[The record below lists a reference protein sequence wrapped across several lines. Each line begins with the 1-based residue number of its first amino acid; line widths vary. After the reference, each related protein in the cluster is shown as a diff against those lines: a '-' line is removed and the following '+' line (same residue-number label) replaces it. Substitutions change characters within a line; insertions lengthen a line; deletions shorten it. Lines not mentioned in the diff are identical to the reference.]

1 MDGRVLKG
9 AFRAVL
15 PVIAAAVLA
24 AGVAVAAG
32 PQARGLTE
40 KSVEPS
46 VDKQVKGASGTWRS
60 CDEAGSGQEVR
71 YRIVATLPSNA
82 DAYERLPFEVA
93 DEFGAGL
100 LVDAGSVRVCVRD
113 AGTGAGA
120 DTGTGTGTG
129 EREVT
134 TSCGVELGDG
144 RLTVDVGKGDALR
157 VVGAPAGE
165 AVVTVSYTARLADAA
180 LAGARRGNLNTAH
193 VRYLACPNGEEMAST
208 ETVAARLLTWKV
220 RVAKSGSGRALRG
233 ARFELRDSRG
243 GLVGAVTTGED
254 GTAAFP
260 GICSGSYTLA
270 ETAAPRGYLRAGETR
285 LALRADLGSDGD
297 GATLQASSDGA
308 GAVVSCDAQA
318 GVVTVAVEDEPEA
331 AAGALEPPRTGDG
344 TPVALACAALA
355 CVLGVGCL
363 ARAAGGRHAGR
374 RRQ

>member
-15 PVIAAAVLA
+15 PGIVAVVLA
-24 AGVAVAAG
+24 AGLAVAAG
-32 PQARGLTE
+32 PQARGLAE
-40 KSVEPS
+40 KTVEPS
-46 VDKQVKGASGTWRS
+46 VAKQVKGASGTWRV

-82 DAYERLPFEVA
+82 DAYARLPFEVV

-100 LVDAGSVRVCVRD
+100 LVDAGSVRVHVRD

-120 DTGTGTGTG
+120 GAG

-134 TSCGVELGDG
+134 SSCGVELGDG

-157 VVGAPAGE
+157 AVGAPAGE
-165 AVVTVSYTARLADAA
+165 AAVTVSYTARLADAA
-180 LAGARRGNLNTAH
+180 LAGARHGNLNTAH
-193 VRYLACPNGEEMAST
+193 VRYLASPDGEEMTST
-208 ETVAARLLTWKV
+208 ETVAAQLLTWEL
-220 RVAKSGSGRALRG
+220 RVVKSGSGRALRG
-233 ARFELRDSRG
+233 ACFELRDSRG
-243 GLVGAVTTGED
+243 GLAGAVTTGED
-254 GTAAFP
+254 GTATFP

-270 ETAAPRGYLRAGETR
+270 ETAAPRGYRRAGETR

-308 GAVVSCDAQA
+308 GSVVSCDAQT

-331 AAGALEPPRTGDG
+331 VAGALAPPRTGDG
-344 TPVALACAALA
+344 MPIVLACAALA
-355 CVLGVGCL
+355 CALGVGCL